1 MSNAKIYNR
10 TCFFN
15 LPIAGM
21 SHFVSK
27 CQFLQYVDD
36 TAIYTHCKIKNLKVA
51 EQNPETE
58 LNELLTW
65 YNETNLVF
73 NSTKAKVMLIASKQM
88 TCVHNR
94 DEKIIS
100 ICCEN
105 KHLEQV
111 SQLKLL
117 EITIDSLDCVNHINK
132 IIKECFTTIPFH
144 VTMQLVES
152 LVLVS

>member
-73 NSTKAKVMLIASKQM
+73 NSTKAKVMLIAIHIILSNAKIYSR
-88 TCVHNR
+88 TCFFNLPIAGMSHFV
-94 DEKIIS
+94 
-100 ICCEN
+100 
-105 KHLEQV
+105 
-111 SQLKLL
+111 
-117 EITIDSLDCVNHINK
+117 
-132 IIKECFTTIPFH
+132 
-144 VTMQLVES
+144 
-152 LVLVS
+152 